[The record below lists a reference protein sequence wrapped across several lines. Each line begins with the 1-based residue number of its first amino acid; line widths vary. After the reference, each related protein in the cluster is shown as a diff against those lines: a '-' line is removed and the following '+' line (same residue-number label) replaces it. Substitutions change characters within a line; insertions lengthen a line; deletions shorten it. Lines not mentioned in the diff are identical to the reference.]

1 MDACR
6 FLFFDNL
13 FFFWFSYTFVDCA
26 LNFLGNAGGQCPFRW
41 FLVEYASIFDNNRC
55 IQCMTVE
62 CHFFKMFIC
71 FVFLIC
77 MGIILVLA
85 LVHSMMFF
93 WMIFW
98 ISTSLLGPVTMVRS
112 SSVSSVLATIDIFLK
127 IIAASSLLGVLSY
140 HELNSRYIM
149 FGQCFGLNFLVKSL
163 QIWSDLKTI
172 WDDIGPALKLS

>member
-13 FFFWFSYTFVDCA
+13 FFDFPTHSLIARWI
-26 LNFLGNAGGQCPFRW
+26 FLGTLVVSVPSAGFSLNMHR
-41 FLVEYASIFDNNRC
+41 
-55 IQCMTVE
+55 
-62 CHFFKMFIC
+62 
-71 FVFLIC
+71 FLITIDASNVWQLSVTFSKC
-77 MGIILVLA
+77 FYLFCFFSNLYGYHPSACFGA
-85 LVHSMMFF
+85 LHDVF

-172 WDDIGPALKLS
+172 SDDIGTALKLS